1 MIIYFTVQ
9 NFRSLRDKVTLDFR
23 ATSHSELKEYYV
35 REFPELKLKLL
46 KLAMIF
52 GKNASG
58 KTNVLRA
65 LDFLRYFIMS
75 DKADKDKPTGVQPFA
90 LDQDKD
96 SEFEIKFVYENI
108 IYRYRLRM
116 NQSEI
121 VSEQLH
127 YWPKGKITKVFT
139 RDSKRIDDKIE
150 YKYNWSGAQANNIL
164 TGNLELTVHN
174 QSILTQLKQYHYSG
188 PIQKAYDWFYNT
200 IAPIVHPDTDLFGWN
215 LSKFLGNE
223 ESSDF
228 KDFYISQ
235 LQTADFMI
243 KDITVSKEE
252 VVLSE
257 LQNSKQLQ
265 LLFDSIKNVTGKGHS
280 KIDRIDVLLSHQVPD
295 GEYTLAIEE
304 QSAGTIRYLEL
315 CGFLCW
321 LQQTNKIIPIDEI
334 ERAMHE
340 DLIKH
345 FIATYLTYAKESQL
359 IVTSHNS
366 SILNMRDTIRRDTI
380 WITDRLENGGTELTR
395 LTEYPVKME
404 HSVGNLFRKG
414 LIGGKPNIG
423 DVLVEEKNES

>member
-1 MIIYFTVQ
+1 MIIYFSVQ

-23 ATSHSELKEYYV
+23 ATSHSELSEYYV
-35 REFPELKLKLL
+35 QKFPELKLKLL

-58 KTNVLRA
+58 KTNILRA
-65 LDFLRYFIMS
+65 LDFLRSFMLS

-96 SEFEIKFVYENI
+96 SEFEIKFVYDNI
-108 IYRYRLRM
+108 IYRYKLRM

-121 VSEQLH
+121 VTEQLH
-127 YWPKGKITKVFT
+127 FWPKGKITKVFT
-139 RDSKRIDDKIE
+139 RELLRNDDTIE
-150 YKYNWSGAQANNIL
+150 YKYDWLGAKASSIL
-164 TGNLELTVHN
+164 TGRLELTVAN
-174 QSILTQLKQYHYSG
+174 QSVLTQLKQFHYTG
-188 PIQKAYDWFYNT
+188 PMQKAYDWFYNT
-200 IAPIVHPDTDLFGWN
+200 LAPIVYPNTDLFSWN
-215 LSKFLGNE
+215 LQKFLSNKG
-223 ESSDF
+223 SSDF
-228 KDFYISQ
+228 KDFYVSQ

-243 KDITVSKEE
+243 KDITVNKEE

-257 LQNSKQLQ
+257 LQNSRQLK
-265 LLFDSIKNVTGKGHS
+265 LLIDSIRDANGKVPS
-280 KIDRIDVLLSHQVPD
+280 KIDRIDVLLSHQVSD
-295 GEYTLAIEE
+295 GEYTLALEE

-359 IVTSHNS
+359 IVTSQNS
-366 SILNMRDTIRRDTI
+366 SILNMKDIIRRDTI

-404 HSVGNLFRKG
+404 HSIGNLFRKG

-423 DVLVEEKNES
+423 DVLVDGENES